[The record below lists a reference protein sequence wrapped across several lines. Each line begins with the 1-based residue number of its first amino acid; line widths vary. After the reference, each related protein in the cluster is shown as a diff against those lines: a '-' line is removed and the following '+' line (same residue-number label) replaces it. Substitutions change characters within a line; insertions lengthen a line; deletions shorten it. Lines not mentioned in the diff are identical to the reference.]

1 MTAKAKKDERAR
13 FDTRLPKDQKLLF
26 ERAAKLGG
34 YRSLTDFVVLT
45 VQEKAVEIVR
55 EKEQILASE
64 QDCEIFFTAI
74 TGDTQPNDKLISAV
88 QEYKNRY
95 SE

>member
-1 MTAKAKKDERAR
+1 MTAKANIGRGAR
-13 FDTRLPKDQKLLF
+13 FDTRLPKEQKLLF

-55 EKEQILASE
+55 EKEQILATE

-74 TGDTQPNDKLISAV
+74 TSDIPPNDKLIAAAKD
-88 QEYKNRY
+88 YKNRY